1 MSNLTTSQ
9 LLAMLEEQVR
19 KNPDLTPT
27 GEIVQ
32 EIEKRNRFGYMLKM
46 HHEIEC
52 ENDWKWHRFREC
64 QQGT

>member
-19 KNPDLTPT
+19 KNPDLISAR
-27 GEIVQ
+27 EIVQ

-46 HHEIEC
+46 HHEIEG
-52 ENDWKWHRFREC
+52 ENDQKWRGFREC